1 MGSESFQVINTYAVS
16 GDLSQG
22 AVIGLGER
30 DVAGF
35 TGASAVFVDLA
46 LRAFSTSDL

>member
-1 MGSESFQVINTYAVS
+1 MLVINTYAVS

-22 AVIGLGER
+22 AVISLGEG
-30 DVAGF
+30 DVTGF
-35 TGASAVFVDLA
+35 ARASAVFVDLA